1 MPTLV
6 SEDPD
11 SYDID
16 YYHGKYKD
24 RHGVGLS
31 EAKPQ
36 SLRVLP
42 ADINPTNCDISKKH
56 HYFKVSQQPI
66 IATCFCRT
74 YHTSFT
80 FRFYRIPHSTSL
92 GQSTTQTT
100 STISTNRFRKISDE
114 LPQSPIPKQQLS
126 DSSSSKPRML
136 FPNFQIDPTPT
147 AIVAHSQ
154 HYHTCLLCGIKNIP
168 CVATEQSSHAP
179 DYTICTIFK
188 QNLIHRLCVPGL
200 LDIKLK
206 PLDQTS
212 PLTFQQQIVTASI
225 KSKLIGLNTQTSSSI
240 SPLTLKQQLILALI
254 KIQRMKSKEKIQL
267 FKSFLSKKNKK
278 GKGKVNQRDTT
289 NDLD

>member
-6 SEDPD
+6 SKNPD

-16 YYHGKYKD
+16 YYNVKYKD
-24 RHGVGLS
+24 HHGVGLS

-42 ADINPTNCDISKKH
+42 ADINPINCDTAKKH
-56 HYFKVSQQPI
+56 HYFKVPQQPI
-66 IATCFCRT
+66 IATCFCGT

-80 FRFYRIPHSTSL
+80 SRFYRIPHSTSL
-92 GQSTTQTT
+92 GQPTTQTT
-100 STISTNRFRKISDE
+100 STISANRFRKIIDE

-136 FPNFQIDPTPT
+136 FPNFQIDPTPS

-154 HYHTCLLCGIKNIP
+154 HYHTCLLCGTKNIS

-206 PLDQTS
+206 PLAQTS
-212 PLTFQQQIVTASI
+212 PFTF
-225 KSKLIGLNTQTSSSI
+225 
-240 SPLTLKQQLILALI
+240 
-254 KIQRMKSKEKIQL
+254 
-267 FKSFLSKKNKK
+267 
-278 GKGKVNQRDTT
+278 
-289 NDLD
+289 